1 MSCASVIGA
10 QDVERKKGLK
20 DMGDTAPRLNK
31 PEIIRLVS
39 ELSGVPKTKCM
50 DVINAYLNVVRDSL
64 TAGQEVYLDR
74 IGILT
79 LKYRKF
85 KKGRLM
91 PNVNYRGE
99 LVMTQDIQEHNIPF
113 FKVSKQLKEE
123 IKESSWGNPLWK
135 PDSIEDD
142 E

>member
-1 MSCASVIGA
+1 
-10 QDVERKKGLK
+10 
-20 DMGDTAPRLNK
+20 MGDTAPRLNK

-39 ELSGVPKTKCM
+39 ELSGVPKTKCT

-123 IKESSWGNPLWK
+123 IRESSWGNPLWK
-135 PDSIEDD
+135 PDSIEED